1 MFFRKRDEHLKPE
14 GQTFWVRVRTEKS
27 GEVVRLRISRASEI
41 SPTQNGYY
49 LRKVIIAP
57 NSLDRAVLEVWF
69 DRRLRPLR
77 KVIEGG
83 ELIPI
88 KEWE

>member
-14 GQTFWVRVRTEKS
+14 GQAFWVRVRTEKS
-27 GEVVRLRISRASEI
+27 GEVVHLRISRASEI
-41 SPTQNGYY
+41 SPTKNGYY

-57 NSLDRAVLEVWF
+57 NSLDQAVLEIWF